1 MTQESSTSDDFNIIP
16 ASNPNSFIGPYIPPV
31 LGQDHTFYWS
41 PSTDPTVSILMI
53 TAVPYGT
60 NVTIGGT
67 FQYTKARSMFNLI
80 DVVVD
85 HVPNTGSFTWSVPT
99 SITPGAWN
107 FALVSDAGNE
117 DSLIDFAI
125 DATTPPLCA

>member
-1 MTQESSTSDDFNIIP
+1 VTQESSISDDFNIIP

-60 NVTIGGT
+60 NATIGGT
-67 FQYTKARSMFNLI
+67 FQYTKLDPCLTLI
-80 DVVVD
+80 
-85 HVPNTGSFTWSVPT
+85 
-99 SITPGAWN
+99 I
-107 FALVSDAGNE
+107 
-117 DSLIDFAI
+117 SL
-125 DATTPPLCA
+125 